1 MFPGLSGQ
9 PATTSGGQS
18 PPWIQMSD
26 HKHGSSV
33 PGKTNPVPL
42 DSIPDEVRELIPDN
56 VLNSLKPTDLAL
68 IIQRVQT
75 FSGPLPHP
83 ELLNKYG
90 EIKPDFPE
98 RIVRMAENHNA
109 ADIRTKDRFSFAMS
123 FSAIAG
129 TLFSFLLGLS
139 GVGAGI
145 WLARIGYSSASIA
158 AIIGGIAPIL
168 IASLRNFTKK

>member
-1 MFPGLSGQ
+1 
-9 PATTSGGQS
+9 
-18 PPWIQMSD
+18 MSD
-26 HKHGSSV
+26 SKHNSAV
-33 PGKTNPVPL
+33 PAKPNPNTRVE
-42 DSIPDEVRELIPDN
+42 IPEEVRELIPEN
-56 VLNSLKPTDLAL
+56 VLKSLKPTDLAL
-68 IIQRVQT
+68 IIQRIQT

-98 RIVRMAENHNA
+98 RIVKMAENHNA

-123 FSAIAG
+123 FAAISG
-129 TLFSFLLGLS
+129 TVFSFLLGIS

-145 WLARIGYSSASIA
+145 WLAQIGYSGASIA

-168 IASLRNFTKK
+168 IASLRNFSKK